1 MKPQIPGWVRK
12 AALHLLIV
20 EEVSA
25 RQALAQLVAV
35 PVGWPV
41 TDGEGGK
48 RPALKGETRPLNEF
62 VSHRTVDRWRM
73 SPEVLDARRQ
83 RAEEHRAM
91 LLRKTR
97 KIDESCV
104 TQLQPLT
111 QGLRPQVDETGKL
124 VRNAKGEQLYERIAP
139 QVQVQA
145 MQVAGRFAERA
156 EGPALQ
162 RVEHS
167 GAIDIGKLSPE
178 ELEAKREA
186 LIAKAAGRVAG

>member
-1 MKPQIPGWVRK
+1 MKPKIPGWIRK
-12 AALHLLIV
+12 AAMHLLIV

-25 RQALAQLVAV
+25 RQALVHLVAV

-41 TDGEGGK
+41 TDGEGGT

-73 SPEVLDARRQ
+73 SPEVENARRL
-83 RAEEHRAM
+83 RREEHQAM

-111 QGLRPQVDETGKL
+111 QGLRPMVDETGKL
-124 VRNAKGEQLYERIAP
+124 MRNAKGEQLYERIAP

-167 GAIDIGKLSPE
+167 GDVKVDVGYSAEVESLRS
-178 ELEAKREA
+178 L
-186 LIAKAAGRVAG
+186 LTT